1 MSKGESSTFD
11 KHAAPPGKLGSMK
24 IVPVP
29 PGHEH
34 EPGELEAMFDLAAGV
49 VYVREEDW
57 PLIRAELENL
67 PTRQ

>member
-1 MSKGESSTFD
+1 MPSTVSRLNE
-11 KHAAPPGKLGSMK
+11 AALGKLGSLK

-34 EPGELEAMFDLAAGV
+34 EPGECEATVDLAAGV

-57 PLIRAELENL
+57 PLIKAELANL
-67 PTRQ
+67 STRQ

>member
-1 MSKGESSTFD
+1 MTEQKRSTTPLMP
-11 KHAAPPGKLGSMK
+11 ALGQIGALK

-34 EPGELEAMFDLAAGV
+34 EPDELCANVDLLSGV

-57 PLIRAELENL
+57 PLIKAELANL

>member
-1 MSKGESSTFD
+1 MQRNS
-11 KHAAPPGKLGSMK
+11 PPATLGSLK

-34 EPGELEAMFDLAAGV
+34 EPEEMEAKFDLWKGI

-57 PLIRAELENL
+57 PLIREELRNL

>member
-1 MSKGESSTFD
+1 MADTSRATNER
-11 KHAAPPGKLGSMK
+11 LGSLK

-34 EPGELEAMFDLAAGV
+34 EPDELCANFDLKAGV

-57 PLIRAELENL
+57 PLIKAELANL